1 MELFENRDYL
11 LFDGAMGTYY
21 SSKYNES
28 IACEFANLSDSQVV
42 CNIHREYIKA
52 GAGAIKTNTFGANR
66 FSLACEQREVEEVI
80 KKGWEIACRAAED
93 KNVLVF
99 ADIGPIPVAEGFSEE
114 EEYKKVID
122 IFLECEAEYFLFET
136 FSHYSIVLELSA
148 YIRLKKPKATIIAS
162 FAVYPDGYS
171 KEGLFY
177 QDIFKKV
184 SESRLVDSC
193 GFNCISGPAHMYRLM
208 SKLDLAGK
216 TISIMPNSGYPSS
229 ERGRAV
235 YVDNSEYF
243 ADKLLELY
251 DMGVK
256 ILGGCCGTTP
266 KHIAAAAARLS
277 LSREPVRA
285 ADQQDSI
292 SQAPCNGQLV
302 QKLVTDKKPILVEI
316 DPPFDTNWEYMLKDA
331 FLLKQAG
338 VDMIT
343 IADSP
348 LAKARADSAILA
360 AKIQRESG
368 VPVMPHI
375 TCRDKNLLGI
385 KATLLGLSIEG
396 VRNVLLVTG
405 DPIAN
410 LDRKDIRGVY
420 SINSS
425 NLANYVTSL
434 NANIFGE
441 AGFEMGGALNVNAPN
456 FEAELRRSYK
466 KIENGIS
473 YFLTQAA
480 YTETAVKNIISAV
493 ETLKVPVFAG
503 IMPLVSY
510 RNAQF
515 INNEVPGIEIDQDI
529 IESFKDKNREEAEAL
544 GIEYSIGLIA
554 KLYKQ
559 VAGFYI
565 MTPLKRTNV
574 VCQLIKRINDIKE
587 TSLI

>member
-1 MELFENRDYL
+1 MGLFEKRDYL

-28 IACEFANLSDSQVV
+28 IACELANLTDSQSVY
-42 CNIHREYIKA
+42 NIHKEYINA
-52 GAGAIKTNTFGANR
+52 GADGIKTNTFGANR
-66 FSLACEQREVEEVI
+66 FSLACEQQEVEEII
-80 KKGWEIACRAAED
+80 KKGWDIACNAARD
-93 KNVLVF
+93 STVLVF
-99 ADIGPIPVAEGFSEE
+99 ADIGPIPVTEGLDEE
-114 EEYKKVID
+114 LEYKRIIN
-122 IFLECEAEYFLFET
+122 IFLECGAEYFLFET
-136 FSHYSIVLELSA
+136 FSHYGIILELSA
-148 YIRLKKPKATIIAS
+148 YIRLVKPNAVIVAS
-162 FAVYPDGYS
+162 FAVYPDGYT
-171 KEGLFY
+171 KEGLYY
-177 QDIFKKV
+177 QDIFTKL

-193 GFNCISGPAHMYRLM
+193 GFNCISGPAHMCRLVN
-208 SKLDLAGK
+208 SLDLTGRAL
-216 TISIMPNSGYPSS
+216 SIMPNSGYPSS

-243 ADKLLELY
+243 AEKLLELNN
-251 DMGVK
+251 MGVK

-266 KHIAAAAARLS
+266 KHIAAAAGRLS
-277 LSREPVRA
+277 SGRGPVSSVEQREIV
-285 ADQQDSI
+285 SE
-292 SQAPCNGQLV
+292 APSNVHLV
-302 QKLVTDKKPILVEI
+302 QRLVAEKKPIFVEI

-331 FLLKQAG
+331 FLLKQSG

-348 LAKARADSAILA
+348 LAKARADSAIMA
-360 AKIQRESG
+360 AKIQREAG

-385 KATLLGLSIEG
+385 KATLLALSIEG

-410 LDRKDIRGVY
+410 LEKKDIRGVY
-420 SINSS
+420 SINST
-425 NLANYVTSL
+425 NLASYVTSL
-434 NANIFGE
+434 NTNIFGE
-441 AGFEMGGALNVNAPN
+441 AGFEIGGALNINAPN

-480 YTETAVKNIISAV
+480 YTDTAVKNIIRAV
-493 ETLKVPVFAG
+493 EALKVPVFAG

-515 INNEVPGIEIDQDI
+515 INNEVPGIEIDQAV
-529 IESFKDKNREEAEAL
+529 IESFRDKNREEAETL
-544 GIEYSIGLIA
+544 GIEHAIGCVA
-554 KLYKQ
+554 KLYKH

-587 TSLI
+587 TV